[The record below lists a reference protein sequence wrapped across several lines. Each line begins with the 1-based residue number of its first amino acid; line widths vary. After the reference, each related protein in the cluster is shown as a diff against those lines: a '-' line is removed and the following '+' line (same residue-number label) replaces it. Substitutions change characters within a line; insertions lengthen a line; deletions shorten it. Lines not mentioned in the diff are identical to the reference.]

1 MIFIEAIGSAYSK
14 YFQTSGRS
22 SRSEW
27 WFFVFFLFIVG
38 KCLNLLSYSSFC
50 DSNNCEV
57 PIFLFSVIFVLAT
70 VIPFCALCIRRLHDI
85 GLSGWWMNIAFTV
98 IGIIPFFYWMCKK
111 GDEDENQYGLDPL
124 APFRNGKR
132 HGLWTEWYPNG
143 KKKLETRY
151 KNGVENGLRTEWAE
165 DGKKT
170 FQATF
175 KDGNEQ

>member
-111 GDEDENQYGLDPL
+111 GDEDE
-124 APFRNGKR
+124 
-132 HGLWTEWYPNG
+132 
-143 KKKLETRY
+143 
-151 KNGVENGLRTEWAE
+151 
-165 DGKKT
+165 KKT
-170 FQATF
+170 DDSDENKEQQQPAQLSKEDAQRLLDAQKNQEQKTQDKLKELKAKKGQKVKIE
-175 KDGNEQ
+175 KDW

>member
-1 MIFIEAIGSAYSK
+1 
-14 YFQTSGRS
+14 
-22 SRSEW
+22 
-27 WFFVFFLFIVG
+27 
-38 KCLNLLSYSSFC
+38 
-50 DSNNCEV
+50 
-57 PIFLFSVIFVLAT
+57 
-70 VIPFCALCIRRLHDI
+70 
-85 GLSGWWMNIAFTV
+85 MNIAFTV
-98 IGIIPFFYWMCKK
+98 IGIIPFFGWMCQK
-111 GDEDENQYGLDPL
+111 GDEGENKYGLDPL